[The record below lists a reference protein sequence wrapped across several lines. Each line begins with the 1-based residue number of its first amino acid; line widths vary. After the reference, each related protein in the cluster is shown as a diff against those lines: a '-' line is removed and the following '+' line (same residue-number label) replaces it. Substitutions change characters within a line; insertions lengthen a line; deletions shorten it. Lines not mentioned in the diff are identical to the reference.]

1 MERESKKLEYK
12 EQVTKSFLK
21 TVSAFA
27 NYGSGKIIFGITN
40 DMKTKGFENPVQ
52 ICLNI
57 ENMIND
63 NIDPIPNYSLEVKGD
78 STIVLTV
85 KEGLYKPYL
94 YNNKAYHRNDSATI
108 EVDRIAFTR
117 LILEGSNQSYE
128 ELEAKQQELSFL
140 YLEKVLIEKI
150 GIRECS
156 VDTLKTLQLMNLDGQ
171 INNAGFLLADVNDFK
186 GIDIVCFGDN
196 INEIVNRFTLEKMSI
211 LKQFHK
217 AIEIFRMYYEVE
229 VIEEFDRKKVE
240 LVPNAAFRE
249 AIANAI
255 VHRLWDVNAH
265 IKISMYKDKIQ
276 ISSPGGLPQDMST
289 EDYLNGGLS
298 ILRNPIIGSLFFRLN
313 YIEQFGTGVK
323 RINSEYNDSYVKP
336 MYKITDNVIQVIL
349 PVKKM
354 DLKLNENET
363 ILLDCLSGGKVLS
376 RLQLEQLSG
385 LSKSQV
391 IRTVNSLMEKQIV
404 FSSGAAKSLKYHLR

>member
-1 MERESKKLEYK
+1 MERESKKIEYK
-12 EQVTKSFLK
+12 ELVTKSFLK

-27 NYGSGKIIFGITN
+27 NYGTGKIIFGISN
-40 DMKTKGFENPVQ
+40 DMKVVGFENPVQ
-52 ICLNI
+52 VCLNI

-63 NIDPIPNYSLEVKGD
+63 SIEPIPNFTLEVNGD

-85 KEGLYKPYL
+85 KEGLHKPYL
-94 YNNKAYHRNDSATI
+94 YNNKAYQRNDSATI
-108 EVDRIAFTR
+108 EVDRVSFTR

-128 ELEAKQQELSFL
+128 EIVTKNQELTFT
-140 YLEKVLIEKI
+140 YLEKVLIEKL
-150 GIRECS
+150 GIRECNT
-156 VDTLKTLQLMNLDGQ
+156 DTLKTLQLMNLDGQ
-171 INNAGFLLADVNDFK
+171 INNAGSLLADENDYS
-186 GIDIVCFGDN
+186 GIDIVCFGES
-196 INEIVNRFTLEKMSI
+196 INEITNRITLDKMSI

-217 AIEIFRMYYEVE
+217 AIEIFKMYYEVE
-229 VIEEFDRKKVE
+229 IIEGFDRKKVE
-240 LVPNAAFRE
+240 LIPSQAFRE
-249 AIANAI
+249 ALANAI

-265 IKISMYKDKIQ
+265 VKIGMYKDKIE
-276 ISSPGGLPQDMST
+276 ISSPGGLPRDMDV

-298 ILRNPIIGSLFFRLN
+298 ILRNPIIGGLFFRLN

-323 RINSEYNDSYVKP
+323 RINSQYEDSYVKP
-336 MYKITDNVIQVIL
+336 IYNISDHAIQVLL

-354 DLKLNENET
+354 NLQFNENET

-376 RLQLEQLSG
+376 RLQLEQMSG

-404 FSSGAAKSLKYHLR
+404 FSSGMAKNLKYHLR